1 MAWNQPARRLLTA
14 ALGTTVAAALA
25 ACGGGSDGT
34 PVANQ
39 GNTGTPTTA
48 ASKKVLVVGVDGAT
62 YAQVQSA
69 LLQRSLPNLGSLS
82 VMPASTG
89 GTLGTTTAQPP
100 LDAPSWATVLSGAWQ
115 NRHGVTDDTVTAL
128 AAPTVFSYARSA
140 AKAAGT
146 TQRLGAAVSSA
157 VLPALL
163 KADQQAGNLD
173 TLVDCAQV
181 DTCVTQNSV
190 KLVQSGYDVVFAQY
204 TAPAAAALAS
214 GLQSDAYAAALG
226 SVDQALGALQA
237 AIAQRRA
244 ANPNEDWLVVVT
256 TGHGLDATGATT
268 SAPTLE
274 NRTAFIALN
283 KNVNPVL
290 GKNGTAAPTTEA
302 TLAAL
307 PSEADIVPTVLAQ
320 LNAAVPAG
328 NHKLD
333 GASLTASAVGVRN
346 LQSTV
351 GKYNTSLML
360 SWQNPTTASGPIT
373 VLRDG
378 KPVATLPAT
387 ATQYT
392 DNSVATASGLY
403 RINYTLVRNDVPV
416 SMLAQ
421 INYVAPTPLA
431 TTLTNGLAT
440 YYSFDPLPPTDRKN
454 GSTLG
459 PWVAGTDGGSAV
471 ADPFGGTA
479 LAVDSRID
487 AYKLTQTGADIAQ
500 SPQFTIGFWFKSD
513 CTQGNGTGEPILSN
527 KDYYTGSNPGIA
539 IGLWGGCEVRFNL
552 GSGGKRDDIQGMKF
566 SANQWAY
573 IALSVDAQAK
583 LFSAY
588 IIDPVLGVQK
598 VEDKAIANTDVTK
611 LNGLATKV
619 WGVNDDATHN
629 YVPNNPGSLKGVMAY
644 DDLAMWTRRLTL
656 DELKTINGSHQP
668 LSSLNP

>member
-14 ALGTTVAAALA
+14 ALGTTVAATLA
-25 ACGGGSDGT
+25 ACGGGSDST
-34 PVANQ
+34 PVVNQ
-39 GNTGTPTTA
+39 GDTSAPATA
-48 ASKKVLVVGVDGAT
+48 SQKVLVVGVDGAT

-69 LLQRSLPNLGSLS
+69 LLQRSLPNLGALS

-100 LDAPSWATVLSGAWQ
+100 LDTPSWATVLTGTWQ
-115 NRHGVTDDTVTAL
+115 NRHSVTDDTVTTL
-128 AAPTVFSYARSA
+128 SAPSVFSYARSA

-181 DTCVTQNSV
+181 DSCVTQNSV

-214 GLQSDAYAAALG
+214 GLQSDAYTAALG
-226 SVDQALGALQA
+226 SVDQAIGTLQA

-244 ANPNEDWLVVVT
+244 ANANEDWLVVVT
-256 TGHGLDATGATT
+256 TSHGLDATGATT

-283 KNVNPVL
+283 KTVNPAL
-290 GKNGTAAPTTEA
+290 GKNGMAAPTSEA

-320 LNAAVPAG
+320 LNAAVPAAT
-328 NHKLD
+328 HKLD
-333 GASLTASAVGVRN
+333 GAALTAGAVGVRN

-351 GKYNTSLML
+351 GTYNTSLVL
-360 SWQNPTTASGPIT
+360 NWQNPTTATGPIT

-392 DNSVATASGLY
+392 DNSFAAATGLY
-403 RINYTLVRNDVPV
+403 RINYTLVRNNVPV

-421 INYVAPTPLA
+421 IAYVAPTPLA
-431 TTLTNGLAT
+431 TTLTNGLAA
-440 YYSFDPLPPTDRKN
+440 YYSFDPLPPTDRKA
-454 GSTLG
+454 GSTIG
-459 PWVAGTDGGSAV
+459 PWVVGTDSGSAI

-479 LAVDSRID
+479 LSVDSRID
-487 AYKLTQTGADIAQ
+487 AYKLTQNGADIAQ
-500 SPQFTIGFWFKSD
+500 SPQFTLGFWFKSD

-527 KDYYTGSNPGIA
+527 KDYTSGANAGIA
-539 IGLWGGCEVRFNL
+539 FGLFGGCEVRFNL
-552 GSGGKRDDIQGMKF
+552 GSGGKRDDINGMKF

-573 IALSVDAQAK
+573 LALSVDTQAK

-588 IIDPVLGVQK
+588 ILDPVLGVQK
-598 VEDKAIANTDVTK
+598 VEDKAISNTDVTK

-619 WGVNDDATHN
+619 WGMNDDATHN
-629 YVPNNPGSLKGVMAY
+629 YVANNPGSLKGVMAY